1 MKTIKEQLA
10 DWLYHQMNRREL
22 KNLDVVEA
30 YRKTGKSITPAYVSN
45 MRNIGMSLRKAQE
58 VASIMGWA
66 EPRVIDGVV
75 IEGNKEEQEAYYQN
89 LISGLNKDTSNETH
103 VIISSP
109 TTQVEDNKILDKI
122 QVSKPWLQAT
132 YPHLINLSE
141 LALCE
146 IKGDSMEPTFKEKDT
161 ILVDTEAQ
169 TVAIDGIY
177 VFTYHDT
184 LLIKRIQRI
193 PGKGYS
199 VISDNKEIYVPF
211 SIPNEDLEHLTVHGR
226 VIGKF
231 GFNKI

>member
-1 MKTIKEQLA
+1 MKKISKQLA
-10 DWLYHQMNRREL
+10 EWLVETMYTKGL
-22 KNLDVVEA
+22 KNRDIIEA
-30 YRKTGKSITPAYVSN
+30 YKSKGQTLTTAYISN
-45 MRNIGMSLRKAQE
+45 MRGSGMSLNKAYE
-58 VASIMGWA
+58 IADIMGWPKPVV
-66 EPRVIDGVV
+66 ENGVV
-75 IEGNKEEQEAYYQN
+75 HSNQPGTE
-89 LISGLNKDTSNETH
+89 DTWKTSDETH
-103 VIISSP
+103 VIISSL
-109 TTQVEDNKILDKI
+109 TLQADGNEILDKI

-141 LALCE
+141 LTLGE

-161 ILVDTEAQ
+161 ILVDTGAQ

-199 VISDNKEIYVPF
+199 VISDNKEIYETF